1 MPFPATP
8 VSFVSEPRAVLAR
21 WAVDWWHTIHFGA
34 LAFASALSPSTYARD
49 NRAASARQICLTAW
63 RVLPGFALLA
73 ALFSIVLIR
82 IVVVTAESYGLSQY
96 ALETVVRVLV
106 LELIPLAAALFVALR
121 SGVAINAELSLMLRR
136 GDLLALRHA
145 GIDPL
150 QRELVPRVVGS
161 AVAVVA
167 LAVVSGITALLLAYF
182 GVYGV
187 SPWGIAAYTHT
198 VGEVFDLTV
207 TLGLALKILFFAIAV
222 AVIPVATGINERL
235 AANDS
240 LRGLVRLFLVLI
252 LIEGASLAVKF
263 I

>member
-1 MPFPATP
+1 MLFSATTTTL
-8 VSFVSEPRAVLAR
+8 VAKPRTALAR
-21 WAVDWWHTIHFGA
+21 WGADWWHTIHFGA
-34 LAFASALSPSTYARD
+34 LAFATALSPSAYDRA
-49 NRAASARQICLTAW
+49 NRAAAARQICLVAW
-63 RVLPGFALLA
+63 RVLPGFTLLA

-106 LELIPLAAALFVALR
+106 VELIPLAAALFVALR
-121 SGVAINAELSLMLRR
+121 SGVAINAELSAMLRR
-136 GDLLALRHA
+136 GDLAALQRA

-150 QRELVPRVVGS
+150 RRELVPRVIGS

-167 LAVVSGITALLLAYF
+167 LAVVSGITALLLAYV
-182 GVYGV
+182 GVYGL

-198 VGEVFDLTV
+198 FGEVFDPTV
-207 TLGLALKILFFAIAV
+207 SAGLALKTLLFALAV
-222 AVIPVATGINERL
+222 AVIPVAAGVHQRM
-235 AANDS
+235 AANDA